1 MHGKKSVNFVLIETC
16 TQKRKQCINI
26 VQIKTCTQKSAKMR
40 QKEFTAK
47 HRLFKA
53 TNLCKPRKFYTTAG
67 GDGGD
72 I

>member
-1 MHGKKSVNFVLIETC
+1 MKNYLREKQCVNLVLIKIVNKKVIFVVNFVQIET
-16 TQKRKQCINI
+16 QKCDK
-26 VQIKTCTQKSAKMR
+26 
-40 QKEFTAK
+40 KEFTAK
-47 HRLFKA
+47 HRLLKA